1 MVQKG
6 WVDKPKGLRQVL
18 WERGWIDENN
28 ALKYK
33 KLCVDEDGEE
43 IEEEGDP
50 SPKKGLGKKP
60 GEQADGASVL
70 DWLASHSR
78 GKKQNKK

>member
-1 MVQKG
+1 M
-6 WVDKPKGLRQVL
+6 L

-43 IEEEGDP
+43 IEEYSMLRLMESCLDFANEITEMEVVG
-50 SPKKGLGKKP
+50 KELGCSIVCTTKYHA
-60 GEQADGASVL
+60 E
-70 DWLASHSR
+70 LA
-78 GKKQNKK
+78 G